1 MPPLWDFINW
11 FSSPPAGSSYTYHM
25 QRADG
30 RIVIGANSASGDHF
44 DDSVADPAVTE
55 RILNELRE
63 TYPALAEVQAE
74 QVWTGV
80 TSWTADG
87 FPWVGE
93 LPSMPGCFVAAGFTE
108 GMVQA
113 FSSGRVVAH
122 LLTGAEPPQPFN
134 PRYLPTARQQRQRGH
149 QNRTALKSD
158 DKDVGTG
165 AGKINLMMIISD
177 QHRWDCLGEAGNKI
191 IKTPVL
197 DQLAKDGAHFT
208 QAYTVCP

>member
-1 MPPLWDFINW
+1 MVRARHVVFATNAYTGSLVPELEGEINPWRDQVVVTEPVPPLWDFINW

-134 PRYLPTARQQRQRGH
+134 PRC
-149 QNRTALKSD
+149 K
-158 DKDVGTG
+158 
-165 AGKINLMMIISD
+165 
-177 QHRWDCLGEAGNKI
+177 
-191 IKTPVL
+191 
-197 DQLAKDGAHFT
+197 
-208 QAYTVCP
+208 